1 MFDFGDGNYLTIKD
15 GIGKAINFN
24 SVLKSY
30 MTEGSFDKDKK
41 AVLLQSATKN
51 FSAKKYSNLASID
64 GSQAESASIT
74 GNNKANIIIAGKYGS
89 TIAGGKGKDSIY
101 ASSGAD
107 VFVYDKGDGKD
118 TIYNYGEGD
127 KISLGSNAT
136 IKDAKIKKDSAVF
149 KIGSGSIT
157 VDSLTSGISFNDTIF
172 SNGIFISE
180 TAKVLGS
187 FSGTINLGALGV
199 STADASLA
207 KKKITIN
214 GSSNADSLVGGKG
227 RDTLLGNDGEDTLEG
242 GKGNDILI
250 GGAGKDSLW
259 GGKGNDT
266 LTGGAGDDI
275 FIFRAGDGS
284 DTITDYSSGDMLTIL
299 NKKGTG
305 FADYKKTTFSD
316 DTLTLAIN
324 GGGKVVFKNISGATA
339 FNINGK
345 ILTR

>member
-89 TIAGGKGKDSIY
+89 TVAGGKGKDTIY
-101 ASSGAD
+101 GGNGSD

-118 TIYNYGEGD
+118 TIYNFGESD
-127 KISLGSNAT
+127 MISLVSNAD
-136 IKDAKIKKDSAVF
+136 IKDVKIKKGSAVF

-157 VDSLTSGISFNDTIF
+157 VNSLTSGINFNDTIF
-172 SNGIFISE
+172 SNGVFISDE
-180 TAKVLGS
+180 GAKVLGS
-187 FSGTINLGALGV
+187 FSGTINLEELGV

-207 KKKITIN
+207 KKKLMLN
-214 GSSNADSLVGGKG
+214 GNAADNYLRGGKG
-227 RDTLLGNDGEDTLEG
+227 KD
-242 GKGNDILI
+242 LI
-250 GGAGKDSLW
+250 QGGAGNDTLW
-259 GGKGNDT
+259 GGKKSDT
-266 LTGGAGDDI
+266 LTGGDGDDV
-275 FIFRAGDGS
+275 FIFQVGDGN
-284 DTITDYSSGDMLTIL
+284 DVITDYSSGDMLQIL

-305 FADYKKTTFSD
+305 FADYKKATFKD

-324 GGGKVVFKNISGATA
+324 GGGKVILKNISDVTA